1 MKINE
6 ILEDISI
13 AIIVLTRVP
22 INNILS
28 INQNIE
34 IHRGQWAYPL
44 VGALIGLVLF
54 LLICLSG
61 HTHTHEAY
69 N

>member
-13 AIIVLTRVP
+13 ATIVLTRIP
-22 INNILS
+22 INNIFS

-34 IHRGQWAYPL
+34 IHRGQWAYPI
-44 VGALIGLVLF
+44 VGASIGF
-54 LLICLSG
+54 FISTYMCF
-61 HTHTHEAY
+61 
-69 N
+69 

>member
-22 INNILS
+22 INNIFS
-28 INQNIE
+28 IKLCTVSISKSCPFNKKGAHSSQCSLLEE
-34 IHRGQWAYPL
+34 IDKITR
-44 VGALIGLVLF
+44 
-54 LLICLSG
+54 
-61 HTHTHEAY
+61 
-69 N
+69 